1 MMPLDW
7 ARPLPEC
14 GRVDAAT
21 FADTIVRQGQ
31 PVVLRGQVED
41 WPAIAAANAGRESLA
56 RYIGQFDQGAPVQ
69 VMVGRPEIAGR
80 YFYDATVQDFNFHR
94 RMVPLKV
101 LLSELVR
108 FAGDPAAPALY
119 AGSAPTGQ
127 LLPGWSDANPLALTL
142 PGAKARIWIG
152 NETRIS
158 THFDGSANLACVVG
172 GRRRFLLFP
181 PDQLANLYVG
191 PLEQTMAGQPTSMV
205 DPDAPDLDR
214 YPRFAT
220 AMRHA
225 LVAELAPGD
234 AIFMPTLWWH
244 NVRAFGP
251 LNVLVNYW
259 AEDPTASSP
268 FTAMIHAMLAVR
280 DLPAAE
286 RAVWRGW
293 FDHYVFD
300 ESAGRVADHLP
311 EAARGVLGAASAS
324 RSQRIKHYLVAMLG
338 GG

>member
-1 MMPLDW
+1 MIAAGLGQAA
-7 ARPLPEC
+7 ARMRAGGC
-14 GRVDAAT
+14 GDLCRHDRPPGAARRPART
-21 FADTIVRQGQ
+21 G
-31 PVVLRGQVED
+31 RGL
-41 WPAIAAANAGRESLA
+41 PAIAAANAGRESLA

-142 PGAKARIWIG
+142 PAPRRGSG
-152 NETRIS
+152 SVNETRIS

-205 DPDAPDLDR
+205 DPDAPTSTGIR
-214 YPRFAT
+214 
-220 AMRHA
+220 
-225 LVAELAPGD
+225 
-234 AIFMPTLWWH
+234 
-244 NVRAFGP
+244 
-251 LNVLVNYW
+251 
-259 AEDPTASSP
+259 
-268 FTAMIHAMLAVR
+268 
-280 DLPAAE
+280 
-286 RAVWRGW
+286 
-293 FDHYVFD
+293 
-300 ESAGRVADHLP
+300 
-311 EAARGVLGAASAS
+311 AS
-324 RSQRIKHYLVAMLG
+324 RRRCGMRWSRSWRPATRSSCRPCG
-338 GG
+338 GTTSARSGR